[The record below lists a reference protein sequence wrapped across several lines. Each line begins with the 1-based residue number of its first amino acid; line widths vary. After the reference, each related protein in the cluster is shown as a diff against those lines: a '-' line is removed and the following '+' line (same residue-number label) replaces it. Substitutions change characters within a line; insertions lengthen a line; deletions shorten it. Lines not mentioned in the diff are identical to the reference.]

1 MNVKKYIYSRI
12 SIRWEDVRYKG
23 KCTLPEFEAQEAWKK
38 DDGNTTGKGKEDKPP
53 RCFGNSPRRRQCPS
67 KSVIWNEDMRH
78 PFWVPGLDVEDAI
91 KVVV

>member
-1 MNVKKYIYSRI
+1 MNVKKYIFSRI
-12 SIRWEDVRYKG
+12 SIRWEDVRYMD
-23 KCTLPEFEAQEAWKK
+23 KCSLPEIEAREEHKDKK
-38 DDGNTTGKGKEDKPP
+38 VEGNTGGKP
-53 RCFGNSPRRRQCPS
+53 RCVGNTPRLSQCPS